1 MKESV
6 VRIMVVSFGNT
17 LRALRLEKGYS
28 QTKVAQ
34 KIGISVSMIGLYE
47 NSTRMPSFETLI
59 KIASLFHVST
69 DFLLGVSAN
78 NDGFDFSDLTQG
90 QAQSV
95 IAIIS
100 EFRKANG
107 AS

>member
-1 MKESV
+1 MF
-6 VRIMVVSFGNT
+6 MVVSFGNT

-47 NSTRMPSFETLI
+47 NGTRMPSFSTLI
-59 KIASLFHVST
+59 KIASLFDVTT
-69 DFLLGVSAN
+69 DFLLGVSVN
-78 NDGFDFSDLTQG
+78 NDGFNFCDLTKSQTE
-90 QAQSV
+90 AV
-95 IAIIS
+95 IAMIS

-107 AS
+107 AN